1 MTSKVQGEGDYE
13 SARRYDEKT
22 KRFVE
27 EKTKEGTPLE
37 GSAAE
42 ASDELT
48 PEEKE
53 ALSRAKSGSQD
64 KRDADALREAEKRR
78 KPGCGTTATR
88 ASLITA
94 SVVREAV
101 LERRGARRLLS
112 EEAERCA
119 ADHMAG
125 RPHSASGADGR

>member
-13 SARRYDEKT
+13 SARRYDEAT

-27 EKTKEGTPLE
+27 EKTRDGKPLE

-53 ALSRAKSGSQD
+53 ALARAKSGAQD
-64 KRDADALREAEKRR
+64 KRDADVLREAEERR
-78 KPGCGTTATR
+78 KR
-88 ASLITA
+88 
-94 SVVREAV
+94 
-101 LERRGARRLLS
+101 
-112 EEAERCA
+112 
-119 ADHMAG
+119 
-125 RPHSASGADGR
+125 